1 MDGNAIT
8 KIVTHYMAAWNEPED
23 AARRACS
30 SDAGATAASI
40 SIRMFR
46 SPGVTPSARQIAKVL
61 ASRPGARLE
70 FMSGID
76 VHHNVVR
83 FLWRLVRADGTCGDT
98 SIDFG
103 EVGPDGR
110 LVKIVGFFGATPSA
124 PLNRPTC
131 MEPSAGGLRSCPLA
145 ASHVMTPEAVTG
157 AYT

>member
-1 MDGNAIT
+1 MDNDAIT
-8 KIVTHYMAAWNEPED
+8 KIVTQYMAAWNEPDDTARHALLEQCWSDSGVYLDPNVSLAGRD
-23 AARRACS
+23 ALARH
-30 SDAGATAASI
+30 
-40 SIRMFR
+40 
-46 SPGVTPSARQIAKVL
+46 IAKVQ

-110 LVKIVGFFGATPSA
+110 LVKIVGFFGAPPSLRELPGARGTFPPA
-124 PLNRPTC
+124 PSQLPPCRP
-131 MEPSAGGLRSCPLA
+131 SCHDA
-145 ASHVMTPEAVTG
+145 QGVTG
-157 AYT
+157 A